1 MPATRRG
8 GAHWLH
14 HDHVRRG
21 APTRLHRSAYPAALA
36 GGPRLPATGDLAGAR
51 RPRQRAVREVA
62 APPAGNAVLVAGR
75 VAEPAG
81 LPALSRPHR
90 PDGAVHLLRPGVWRP
105 VHRPAVEVL
114 PGTTGDRELRCS
126 RPAQQRGAAAEAV
139 VVRSNSADGVRAV
152 GVAEVFGDKHR
163 GAGHHHAYPDLAIDR
178 IEDVDSV
185 LWAVHERG
193 VE

>member
-1 MPATRRG
+1 MPATRRAG
-8 GAHWLH
+8 EHWLH

-105 VHRPAVEVL
+105 VHRPAVEVVE
-114 PGTTGDRELRCS
+114 PTD
-126 RPAQQRGAAAEAV
+126 PVRGAQLVGERVAQHAALPAKAGPLQ
-139 VVRSNSADGVRAV
+139 SDG
-152 GVAEVFGDKHR
+152 
-163 GAGHHHAYPDLAIDR
+163 
-178 IEDVDSV
+178 
-185 LWAVHERG
+185 AVHLLRA
-193 VE
+193 

>member
-90 PDGAVHLLRPGVWRP
+90 PDGAVHLVRPGGRGP
-105 VHRPAVEVL
+105 VHRAAGEVVEPTDPVRGAQLVGERVADRTALPANGRPLGPDGAVHLVRAGGAGQHFDGGSMYWS
-114 PGTTGDRELRCS
+114 PATGDRELR
-126 RPAQQRGAAAEAV
+126 
-139 VVRSNSADGVRAV
+139 
-152 GVAEVFGDKHR
+152 
-163 GAGHHHAYPDLAIDR
+163 
-178 IEDVDSV
+178 
-185 LWAVHERG
+185 
-193 VE
+193 

>member
-8 GAHWLH
+8 GVHWPH

-21 APTRLHRSAYPAALA
+21 APTRLHASAYPAALA
-36 GGPRLPATGDLAGAR
+36 GGPRSPAAGDLAGAR

-81 LPALSRPHR
+81 PPALSRPHR
-90 PDGAVHLLRPGVWRP
+90 PDGAVHLVRPSGRGPVHRAAGEVVEPADPVRGAQLVGERVADRTALPTNGRPLGPDGAVHLVRPSGRGP

-114 PGTTGDRELRCS
+114 PGTAGGAVYWT
-126 RPAQQRGAAAEAV
+126 PA
-139 VVRSNSADGVRAV
+139 
-152 GVAEVFGDKHR
+152 
-163 GAGHHHAYPDLAIDR
+163 
-178 IEDVDSV
+178 
-185 LWAVHERG
+185 
-193 VE
+193 